1 MELLLERLRAL
12 FMDAPLAIAVQRGPE
27 HEYVLANQV
36 YRQFLGGGE
45 LVGKKRRDVL
55 PDHAS
60 LSGILDRVFA
70 TGEPFQASEFPF
82 LVDRRGDG
90 SWQKAWFNVSLQEGR
105 VDSEL

>member
-12 FMDAPLAIAVQRGPE
+12 FLDAPLAIAVQRGPE
-27 HEYVLANQV
+27 HEYLLANEV

-60 LSGILDRVFA
+60 LSGILDRVYA
-70 TGEPFQASEFPF
+70 SGEPFAA
-82 LVDRRGDG
+82 
-90 SWQKAWFNVSLQEGR
+90 K
-105 VDSEL
+105 